1 MSAVAGPPGE
11 AGEDGTEPPSDD
23 LLAAELVLG
32 VLDSSQRR
40 SVQARADSDRAFAER
55 VAYWERRFA
64 PWLSDIEPVEPPA
77 RVWTRVC
84 ERLGWQDRESG
95 PASLRGALVF
105 WRAVA
110 ALSVLVA
117 VVAIWAL
124 LQRSPQTPPVAG
136 QPQGQAQTAGEAVTP
151 LWHDDGTPGWL
162 VSIDRAHETV
172 FIVPVPAPGMPAPA
186 NTQGRVPELWVI
198 PAGKAPR
205 SLGLVSNNRAWTVTV
220 PEDARAAMV
229 AGSVLAV
236 SLETAAGAPHAAP
249 AGPIVAKGSI

>member
-11 AGEDGTEPPSDD
+11 ADPDGTEPPSDD

-32 VLDSSQRR
+32 VLSSSQRR
-40 SVQARADSDRAFAER
+40 SVQVRADSDRAFNER

-84 ERLGWQDRESG
+84 ERLGWQGTGAASG
-95 PASLRGALVF
+95 SLRGPLAF

-110 ALSVLVA
+110 VLSALVA
-117 VVAIWAL
+117 VVAVWAL
-124 LQRSPQTPPVAG
+124 LQRSPQAPPVAV
-136 QPQGQAQTAGEAVTP
+136 QPAARGEAVTP

-162 VSIDRAHETV
+162 VSIDRAHGTV
-172 FIVPVPAPGMPAPA
+172 FVVPVPAAA

-205 SLGLVSNNRAWTVTV
+205 SLGLVSNDRAWTVTV
-220 PEDARAAMV
+220 PQDVRAALV

-236 SLETAAGAPHAAP
+236 SLETPAGAPHAAP